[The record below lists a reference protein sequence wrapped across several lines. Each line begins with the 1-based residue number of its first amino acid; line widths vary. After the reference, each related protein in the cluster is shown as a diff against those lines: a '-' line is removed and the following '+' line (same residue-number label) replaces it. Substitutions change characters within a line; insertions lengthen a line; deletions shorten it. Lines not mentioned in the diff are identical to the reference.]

1 MEDHPDPGAEEHQSY
16 SPAFYG
22 EPDNA
27 GGEPRVIISVLLTH
41 PVGDV
46 R

>member
-27 GGEPRVIISVLLTH
+27 GGEET
-41 PVGDV
+41 
-46 R
+46 

>member
-16 SPAFYG
+16 SSTFYG

-27 GGEPRVIISVLLTH
+27 GGEET
-41 PVGDV
+41 
-46 R
+46 

>member
-22 EPDNA
+22 EPDNS
-27 GGEPRVIISVLLTH
+27 GGEET
-41 PVGDV
+41 
-46 R
+46 